1 MFSLTI
7 AVGNTAWALMYKTE
21 GSAQDALAVLEGA
34 LPASISSGFA
44 QLPYAKISDDFGQVV
59 SLNASSMHGFILED
73 LTVSKGAHIERALQ
87 QARTHA
93 EAQTAWQNDP
103 VARAAARG
111 PSVLAPGMHI
121 PNGRFSQ

>member
-7 AVGNTAWALMYKTE
+7 AVGNTSWAFMFKTQETLDKATKPLHSIYE
-21 GSAQDALAVLEGA
+21 GFTAQKTLVIIDDYGQHADLIV
-34 LPASISSGFA
+34 ASI
-44 QLPYAKISDDFGQVV
+44 
-59 SLNASSMHGFILED
+59 HGFVSED
-73 LTVSKGAHIERALQ
+73 LSVSKGAHIERALQ

-103 VARAAARG
+103 AARAAARG
-111 PSVLAPGMHI
+111 PSVLAPGMHM

>member
-7 AVGNTAWALMYKTE
+7 AVGNTAWAFLYKE
-21 GSAQDALAVLEGA
+21 KEVAEGA
-34 LPASISSGFA
+34 FA
-44 QLPYAKISDDFGQVV
+44 TIRKHYFGPDEFGRKDDLYLQDDFGQQAVI
-59 SLNASSMHGFILED
+59 SRGSFHGFILED
-73 LTVSKGAHIERALQ
+73 LSVSKGAHIERALQ

-111 PSVLAPGMHI
+111 PSVLAPGMHM

>member
-21 GSAQDALAVLEGA
+21 EAARTASVVLKSAPEAFGA
-34 LPASISSGFA
+34 SAAELFDDYGQMVYIPLPC
-44 QLPYAKISDDFGQVV
+44 L
-59 SLNASSMHGFILED
+59 GFILED
-73 LTVSKGAHIERALQ
+73 LSVSKGAHIERALQ

-93 EAQTAWQNDP
+93 EAHTAWQNDP

-111 PSVLAPGMHI
+111 PAVLAPGMHM

>member
-7 AVGNTAWALMYKTE
+7 AVGNTAWAFMFKSEETAGKANTDLVAAL
-21 GSAQDALAVLEGA
+21 AQDKAANFGLAAMVLVE
-34 LPASISSGFA
+34 
-44 QLPYAKISDDFGQVV
+44 DDFGQEAMLAV
-59 SLNASSMHGFILED
+59 ASVHGFVLED
-73 LTVSKGAHIERALQ
+73 LSLSKHAHIERALQ

-103 VARAAARG
+103 AARAAARG
-111 PSVLAPGMHI
+111 PSVLAPGMHM

>member
-21 GSAQDALAVLEGA
+21 ESAKAGATALKTSPDSFVVGHVELMDDYGQTAYIP
-34 LPASISSGFA
+34 LPC
-44 QLPYAKISDDFGQVV
+44 L
-59 SLNASSMHGFILED
+59 GFILED
-73 LTVSKGAHIERALQ
+73 LAVSKGAHIERALQ

-103 VARAAARG
+103 AARAAARG
-111 PSVLAPGMHI
+111 PSVLAPGMHM

>member
-21 GSAQDALAVLEGA
+21 EAAKASTAALKQSVADSFGASAVELIDDYGQTAYIP
-34 LPASISSGFA
+34 LPCQGF
-44 QLPYAKISDDFGQVV
+44 V
-59 SLNASSMHGFILED
+59 LED
-73 LTVSKGAHIERALQ
+73 LTVSKSAHIERALQ

-103 VARAAARG
+103 AARAAARG
-111 PSVLAPGMHI
+111 PSVLAPGMMT
-121 PNGRFSQ
+121 NGRFPQ